1 MNFTENQIAFN
12 FFIHQTSRKN
22 ERGVAS
28 SPAAVLGSAK
38 NASSHIVHDTCVEII
53 SNLYGVNTNL
63 ARG

>member
-28 SPAAVLGSAK
+28 SPAAVLGSVK
-38 NASSHIVHDTCVEII
+38 NASSHIVHDTDV
-53 SNLYGVNTNL
+53 
-63 ARG
+63 